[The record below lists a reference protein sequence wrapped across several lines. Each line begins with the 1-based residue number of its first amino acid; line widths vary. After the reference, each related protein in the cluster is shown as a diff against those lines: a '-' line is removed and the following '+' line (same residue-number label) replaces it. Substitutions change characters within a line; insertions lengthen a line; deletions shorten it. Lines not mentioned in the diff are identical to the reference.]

1 VERIRWSRRLS
12 VRFALLTAGLVAAT
26 GAVLGA
32 AGLRAHRRHVEAEA
46 LRSAALLSET
56 IRASTRSNM
65 LEDRRA
71 DVYAVMRGVAA
82 QEGIE
87 SVRIFNK
94 EGRVTFSTRRGETGR
109 SVDTRAESCYACHAA
124 DRPIAR
130 PALTSRGRVFRST
143 DGHRVL
149 AMVTPIYNEPNCS
162 TASCHAHPARQQ
174 VLGVVDVGLSLQ
186 EVDAAMDGFQ
196 RRVALGGALGIAVLA
211 TLVGG
216 AAARRVVKPMADL
229 VEATRSV
236 AQGDLSR
243 TLPVRQQDEVG
254 ALAASFNDMTEA
266 LRQALAQRQELL
278 DSLEHKVE
286 ERTADLKGAQTALV
300 RSEKLASLG
309 QMAASIAHEINNP
322 LAGIVT
328 YAKLL
333 LREIEE
339 GGLETS
345 RQERVLKSLRL
356 VEREGRR
363 CTTIVRNLLDFARQR
378 PLTIAEVDLRAAL
391 DEALAL
397 VAHQF
402 ALKGVALDRTFEDL
416 PPVRGDFGQ
425 LRQCF
430 VNLALNACDATPA
443 GGSLAVAARPADEGR
458 IVEVDFTDTG
468 SGIAPEHLTR
478 VFDPFFTTKE
488 KGTGLGLSVV
498 YGIVQRHGGEVTV
511 DSGPERGTRVS
522 LRLPVAGPD
531 AAAA

>member
-1 VERIRWSRRLS
+1 
-12 VRFALLTAGLVAAT
+12 
-26 GAVLGA
+26 
-32 AGLRAHRRHVEAEA
+32 
-46 LRSAALLSET
+46 
-56 IRASTRSNM
+56 
-65 LEDRRA
+65 
-71 DVYAVMRGVAA
+71 MRGVSA
-82 QEGIE
+82 QDGIE

-94 EGRVTFSTRRGETGR
+94 EGRVTFSTRPGETGR
-109 SVDTRAESCYACHAA
+109 SVDTRAESCFACHAA
-124 DRPIAR
+124 GRPIAR
-130 PALTSRGRVFRST
+130 PALTSRGRVFRAA

-149 AMVTPIYNEPNCS
+149 AMVTPIYNEPSCY
-162 TASCHAHPARQQ
+162 TAWCHAHPARQQ
-174 VLGVVDVGLSLQ
+174 VLGVVDVGLSLRD
-186 EVDAAMDGFQ
+186 VDGALAGFQ
-196 RRVALGGALGIAVLA
+196 RRIALGGAIGITVLA
-211 TLVGG
+211 VLVGG
-216 AAARRVVKPMADL
+216 AAARRVVKPVTDL

-236 AQGDLSR
+236 AAGDLSR

-254 ALAASFNDMTEA
+254 ALASSFNDMTDA
-266 LRQALAQRQELL
+266 LREARAQRKELL
-278 DSLEHKVE
+278 ESLEQQVE
-286 ERTADLKGAQTALV
+286 DRTAALKGAQAALV

-339 GGLETS
+339 GGLEPA

-378 PLTIAEVDLRAAL
+378 PLAIAEMDVRAAL
-391 DEALAL
+391 DEALGL
-397 VAHQF
+397 VGHQL
-402 ALKGVALDRTFEDL
+402 ALKGVALDRAFEDL
-416 PPVRGDFGQ
+416 PPVRADFGQ

-443 GGSLAVAARPADEGR
+443 GGRLAVSARPAGDGR
-458 IVEVDFTDTG
+458 AVEVDFTDTG
-468 SGIAPEHLTR
+468 AGIAPEHLAR

-511 DSGPERGTRVS
+511 DSDPGRGTRVR

-531 AAAA
+531 AAVA